1 MINTGEILARNAR
14 KYPQREALVYGEKR
28 YTYSE
33 LDQAANRLANSFMGL
48 GLKKG
53 FKAGIL
59 AMNSDAY
66 VIAYFAVMK
75 AGGLVVPLNYR
86 LAPPEAFYLLDN
98 CDAQV
103 CVVGE
108 EFLDLAR
115 EIRGRLPAV
124 RHWIQ
129 AEGERA
135 DDFDYL
141 PDLLEKGDP
150 AEPRVPVDLFDES
163 AIIYTAGTAGQ
174 PKGAVFNHYS
184 HLAIATAML
193 SELGMRES
201 DRILHAAPLYDA
213 AVLHLFLWPGV
224 FVGAAHVVMRSFVP
238 EQILKAMQDERVTHF
253 FGAPPMYLM
262 LMQVPEFSS
271 YDLGSLRYLAYGAAP
286 MKREQIIKAREM
298 FGTDRF
304 FGFCGLTEGGPGGVR
319 LRPEDQVEKAG
330 SGGLPVLNCESRVV
344 DDLGRELG
352 PGQVGEWMVRC
363 ESNML
368 YYYKNEAATRE
379 AMTEDGW
386 LHTDDMAVLD
396 EDGFVTL
403 VERKTEVIVSEGEKV
418 FPREVEMVLL
428 EHPSVM
434 DAAVVGVPHELRGE
448 AVKAFI
454 VPMPGKQPDRQ
465 ELEDFCRGKLGD
477 FKIPSIWEFVETLP
491 RNPSGKLQKYMLR
504 DM

>member
-1 MINTGEILARNAR
+1 
-14 KYPQREALVYGEKR
+14 
-28 YTYSE
+28 
-33 LDQAANRLANSFMGL
+33 
-48 GLKKG
+48 
-53 FKAGIL
+53 
-59 AMNSDAY
+59 
-66 VIAYFAVMK
+66 
-75 AGGLVVPLNYR
+75 
-86 LAPPEAFYLLDN
+86 
-98 CDAQV
+98 
-103 CVVGE
+103 
-108 EFLDLAR
+108 
-115 EIRGRLPAV
+115 
-124 RHWIQ
+124 
-129 AEGERA
+129 
-135 DDFDYL
+135 
-141 PDLLEKGDP
+141 
-150 AEPRVPVDLFDES
+150 
-163 AIIYTAGTAGQ
+163 
-174 PKGAVFNHYS
+174 
-184 HLAIATAML
+184 
-193 SELGMRES
+193 
-201 DRILHAAPLYDA
+201 
-213 AVLHLFLWPGV
+213 
-224 FVGAAHVVMRSFVP
+224 
-238 EQILKAMQDERVTHF
+238 
-253 FGAPPMYLM
+253 
-262 LMQVPEFSS
+262 
-271 YDLGSLRYLAYGAAP
+271 